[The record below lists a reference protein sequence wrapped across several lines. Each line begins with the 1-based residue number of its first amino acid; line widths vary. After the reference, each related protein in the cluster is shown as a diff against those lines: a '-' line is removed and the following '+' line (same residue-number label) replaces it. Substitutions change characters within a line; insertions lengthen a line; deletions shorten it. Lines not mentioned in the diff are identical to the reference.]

1 MCGCLARTGDGVS
14 AGPTGR
20 RGRGA
25 VREVSLCCQRCG
37 MGGMGFFFLSR
48 GGGVWYREVG
58 SRSNGTGSGLTGA
71 RRRRG
76 WINGEYIYLEADEWM
91 GNGWAGGLVVTMAQ
105 GTEGG
110 CGAVDVVVRCSMTMG
125 SRRRRRWYWIPTALL
140 FSWGWYGRWKGAVDV
155 PPSTATVM
163 ERHRFGLQPHH
174 PQPPTPSTPP
184 LSPKTTTTTRPSK
197 NTLLPPAQPT
207 PSPGKPPTQ
216 RTRLLAELATRTST
230 YTHTT
235 HHTHTTHTLSESH
248 QPSPSHPSSSTTDP
262 V

>member
-1 MCGCLARTGDGVS
+1 MDGERLGWRVGGDDGTVD
-14 AGPTGR
+14 GGW
-20 RGRGA
+20 
-25 VREVSLCCQRCG
+25 LRC
-37 MGGMGFFFLSR
+37 R
-48 GGGVWYREVG
+48 
-58 SRSNGTGSGLTGA
+58 
-71 RRRRG
+71 
-76 WINGEYIYLEADEWM
+76 
-91 GNGWAGGLVVTMAQ
+91 
-105 GTEGG
+105 G
-110 CGAVDVVVRCSMTMG
+110 CGGSLQYDDG

-140 FSWGWYGRWKGAVDV
+140 FSWGRYGRWKGAVDV

-207 PSPGKPPTQ
+207 PSPGGPPTQ

-235 HHTHTTHTLSESH
+235 QHTHTTHTLSESH